1 MVDIAIYCNIHKRSD
16 VDSCQTCE
24 EENPILKRYFVA
36 QIAINHLDLTD
47 GNECS
52 IEDGWRNLEEE
63 INRAIQCSGAGY
75 HRVPFQITFDQ
86 WEENPNFL
94 AGGE

>member
-36 QIAINHLDLTD
+36 QISINQFDLTD

-52 IEDGWRNLEEE
+52 IEDGWGIMEEE
-63 INRAIQCSGAGY
+63 ISRAIRQPQIGRNRA
-75 HRVPFQITFDQ
+75 PFQITFDD
-86 WEENPNFL
+86 WEPL
-94 AGGE
+94 